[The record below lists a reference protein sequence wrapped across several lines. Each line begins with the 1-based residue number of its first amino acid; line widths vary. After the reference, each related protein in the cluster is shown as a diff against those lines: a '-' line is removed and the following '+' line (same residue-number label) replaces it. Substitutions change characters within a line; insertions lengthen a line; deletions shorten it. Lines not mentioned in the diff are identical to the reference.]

1 MKQNPAYLGSFYF
14 SKALKTHKV
23 LLEIFLRVAGVK
35 KQNFHK
41 KSITFKITIFA
52 LFLAL
57 CSFGAFATLYHQK
70 YKNIPSIKEIAEDW
84 ESASYNSVYLK
95 SEIVLKD
102 NPFDAQALAFRG
114 FSSYYIY
121 ISEPDEAGN
130 ATTTY
135 LENTIVS
142 LRQAMYFLKKSD
154 LGKLSYILGKAYYQ
168 KGEYYAD
175 LAIKYLTI
183 AEESGLKFTDLYEF
197 KGMAYLL
204 LGEEEKAISALT
216 LALQD
221 SPSPLLLYILGE
233 TYLKIEDFQNA
244 KQYFFETIS
253 KTKDEL
259 LQLKCRYHIGSILF
273 DEGEFE
279 KAKNEFETIIEK
291 DDTSSDAH
299 YGLGLVLEQQGQ
311 LAKARSEWRRALRLN
326 PSHEKTREKL
336 KV

>member
-1 MKQNPAYLGSFYF
+1 MK
-14 SKALKTHKV
+14 
-23 LLEIFLRVAGVK
+23 R
-35 KQNFHK
+35 QNFQK
-41 KSITFKITIFA
+41 KNLTFKIVIFA
-52 LFLAL
+52 LSLAL
-57 CSFGAFATLYHQK
+57 CSLGVVAFIYHQK
-70 YKNIPSIKEIAEDW
+70 YKDIPSVRELAEDW
-84 ESASYNSVYLK
+84 ESSSYNSVYLK
-95 SEIVLKD
+95 SEIILKND
-102 NPFDAQALAFRG
+102 PFNAQALAFRG

-121 ISEPDEAGN
+121 VSEPEEASHI
-130 ATTTY
+130 TY

-142 LRQAMYFLKKSD
+142 LRQAMYFLREKD
-154 LGKLSYILGKAYYQ
+154 MGKLSYVLGKAYYQ

-175 LAIKYLTI
+175 LALKYLSI
-183 AEESGLKFTDLYEF
+183 AEASGLNFIDIHEF

-204 LGEEEKAISALT
+204 LGEEEQAISSFT
-216 LALQD
+216 LALKET
-221 SPSPLLLYILGE
+221 PSPLLLYILGE

-279 KAKNEFETIIEK
+279 RAKDEFEAIIEK
-291 DDTSSDAH
+291 DDSSSDAH

-311 LAKARSEWRRALRLN
+311 LAKARSEWRRALKLN

>member
-1 MKQNPAYLGSFYF
+1 MK
-14 SKALKTHKV
+14 
-23 LLEIFLRVAGVK
+23 R
-35 KQNFHK
+35 QNFQK
-41 KSITFKITIFA
+41 KNLTFKIVIFA
-52 LFLAL
+52 LSLAL
-57 CSFGAFATLYHQK
+57 CSLGVVAFIYHQK
-70 YKNIPSIKEIAEDW
+70 YKDIPSIRELAEDW
-84 ESASYNSVYLK
+84 ESSSYNSVYLK
-95 SEIVLKD
+95 SEIILKND
-102 NPFDAQALAFRG
+102 PFNAQALAFRG

-121 ISEPDEAGN
+121 VSEPEEASHI
-130 ATTTY
+130 TY

-142 LRQAMYFLKKSD
+142 LRQAMYFLREKD
-154 LGKLSYILGKAYYQ
+154 MGKLSYVLGKAYYQ

-175 LAIKYLTI
+175 LALKYLSI
-183 AEESGLKFTDLYEF
+183 AEASGLNFIDIHEF

-204 LGEEEKAISALT
+204 LGEEEQAISSFT
-216 LALQD
+216 LALKET
-221 SPSPLLLYILGE
+221 PSPLLLYILGE

-279 KAKNEFETIIEK
+279 RAKDEFEAIIEK
-291 DDTSSDAH
+291 DDSSSDAH

-311 LAKARSEWRRALRLN
+311 LAKARSEWRRALKLN

>member
-1 MKQNPAYLGSFYF
+1 M
-14 SKALKTHKV
+14 V
-23 LLEIFLRVAGVK
+23 GVK
-35 KQNFHK
+35 RQNFQK
-41 KSITFKITIFA
+41 KNLTFKIVIFA
-52 LFLAL
+52 LSLAL
-57 CSFGAFATLYHQK
+57 CSLGVVAFIYHQK
-70 YKNIPSIKEIAEDW
+70 YKDIPSVRELAEDW
-84 ESASYNSVYLK
+84 ESSSYNSVYLK
-95 SEIVLKD
+95 SEIILKND
-102 NPFDAQALAFRG
+102 PFNAQALAFRG

-121 ISEPDEAGN
+121 VSEPEEASHI
-130 ATTTY
+130 TY

-142 LRQAMYFLKKSD
+142 LRQAMYFLREKD
-154 LGKLSYILGKAYYQ
+154 MGKLSYVLGKAYYQ

-175 LAIKYLTI
+175 LALKYLSI
-183 AEESGLKFTDLYEF
+183 AEASGLNFIDIHEF

-204 LGEEEKAISALT
+204 LGEEEQAISSFT
-216 LALQD
+216 LALKET
-221 SPSPLLLYILGE
+221 PSPLLLYILGE

-279 KAKNEFETIIEK
+279 RAKDEFEAIIEK
-291 DDTSSDAH
+291 DDSSSDAH

-311 LAKARSEWRRALRLN
+311 LAKARSEWRRALKLN

>member
-1 MKQNPAYLGSFYF
+1 M
-14 SKALKTHKV
+14 V
-23 LLEIFLRVAGVK
+23 GVK
-35 KQNFHK
+35 RQNFQK
-41 KSITFKITIFA
+41 KNLTFKIVIFA
-52 LFLAL
+52 LSLAL
-57 CSFGAFATLYHQK
+57 CSLGVVAFIYHQK
-70 YKNIPSIKEIAEDW
+70 YKDIPSIRELAEDW
-84 ESASYNSVYLK
+84 ESSSYNSVYLK
-95 SEIVLKD
+95 SEIILKND
-102 NPFDAQALAFRG
+102 PFNAQALAFRG

-121 ISEPDEAGN
+121 VSEPEEASHI
-130 ATTTY
+130 TY

-142 LRQAMYFLKKSD
+142 LRQAMYFLREKD
-154 LGKLSYILGKAYYQ
+154 MGKLSYVLGKAYYQ

-175 LAIKYLTI
+175 LALKYLSI
-183 AEESGLKFTDLYEF
+183 AEASGLNFIDIHEF

-204 LGEEEKAISALT
+204 LGEEEQAISSFT
-216 LALQD
+216 LALKET
-221 SPSPLLLYILGE
+221 PSPLLLYILGE

-279 KAKNEFETIIEK
+279 RAKDEFEAIIEK
-291 DDTSSDAH
+291 DDSSSDAH

-311 LAKARSEWRRALRLN
+311 LAKARSEWRRALKLN